1 MQLLR
6 LLAPED
12 VRACTH
18 NFDNARLLGRGGFGE
33 VYRGDAI
40 AGHDGAVAVKRTT
53 RPEQRDAF
61 MRELRIA
68 SSVDHPNVIQVLAA
82 CVEDPPCFVMP
93 LMQGSLA
100 DWLGLQGGDPQK
112 TQRLPRPTPS
122 TIKAAAIDVFKGVKA
137 LHTAT
142 PPIVHLDLKPQNLLL
157 DARGSVKVADVGLAR
172 TMEEG
177 GATHLTTLHVGGTMR
192 YWCPVY
198 MRSRRRGPLTDVYS
212 LGAVLLEMLVGEAQ
226 VPNPRTPASELPL
239 KYGWQ
244 AGDGVTAGWLRLA
257 RECMSLVHDG
267 YESDAGRPTVAQ
279 ALARLEGLTTAG
291 APAATA
297 VAETPRRERRCSI
310 CSDAQPNTAFV
321 PCGHSVACE
330 ECVVLP
336 NLRTCP
342 ICRVAIERY
351 DVGDFSQTFVQQREN
366 VRRTAGEEARA
377 RAPPA
382 AAPQHDAR
390 DTVAHIRGAR
400 ENQDVNAILG
410 AMRNCPNHTIVQR
423 EACTALMSLSA
434 NHAENKSRIVD
445 AGGVA
450 LVLSAMRAHEANAR
464 VQEYAC
470 ATLSSLGAYH
480 AENQS
485 RIGDAGGV
493 AQVLSAMRA
502 HETSAG
508 VQEYACSALWSLS
521 SNHAENQSRVVDAG
535 GVALVLSAMRAHET
549 SAGVLE
555 YACATLSSFRLNDDE
570 RARMDEAVLVAD
582 GFRTSADARQCEN

>member
-1 MQLLR
+1 MR

-157 DARGSVKVADVGLAR
+157 DERGAVKVVYVGLAR

-212 LGAVLLEMLVGEAQ
+212 LGAVLLEMLVGDAQ

-297 VAETPRRERRCSI
+297 AAEI
-310 CSDAQPNTAFV
+310 AD
-321 PCGHSVACE
+321 
-330 ECVVLP
+330 
-336 NLRTCP
+336 
-342 ICRVAIERY
+342 I
-351 DVGDFSQTFVQQREN
+351 
-366 VRRTAGEEARA
+366 RA
-377 RAPPA
+377 
-382 AAPQHDAR
+382 
-390 DTVAHIRGAR
+390 AR
-400 ENQDVNAILG
+400 ENQDVHAILV
-410 AMRNCPNHTIVQR
+410 AMRNWPNHTNVQR
-423 EACTALMSLSA
+423 VACTALWNLCGA
-434 NHAENKSRIVD
+434 NDAENKSRIGE
-445 AGGVA
+445 AGGVDQ
-450 LVLSAMRAHEANAR
+450 VLSAMRAHETNAG
-464 VQEYAC
+464 VQEEAC
-470 ATLSSLGAYH
+470 SALGNLSYNH
-480 AENQS
+480 AENAR
-485 RIGDAGGV
+485 RIGEAGGV
-493 AQVLSAMRA
+493 AVVLSVMRAHETSADVQEEACSALGNLAGNHADNARRIVEAGGLAVVLSAMRA
-502 HETSAG
+502 HETSAV
-508 VQEYACSALWSLS
+508 VQNNACRVLQSLS
-521 SNHAENQSRVVDAG
+521 LNHAENDSRIGEAG
-535 GVALVLSAMRAHET
+535 GVDQVLSAMRAHET
-549 SAGVLE
+549 NAGVQEAACSALGNLSHNHAENARRIVEAGGLALVRAAMHAHETNARVQE
-555 YACATLSSFRLNDDE
+555 YARGALANLPDNLAENAERRRNGRGMQNK
-570 RARMDEAVLVAD
+570 RAR
-582 GFRTSADARQCEN
+582 RS